1 MLNGGKH
8 VEDHRLIYTKTS
20 YLHAETLEKN
30 NKMMINLDGEYGGD
44 APMTFK
50 ICINTL
56 KFLQMVMH
64 CRQCN
69 YGFCLNW

>member
-44 APMTFK
+44 A
-50 ICINTL
+50 
-56 KFLQMVMH
+56 Q
-64 CRQCN
+64 
-69 YGFCLNW
+69 

>member
-50 ICINTL
+50 NMQHIEI
-56 KFLQMVMH
+56 LQMVMH
-64 CRQCN
+64 CRPMQ
-69 YGFCLNW
+69 LWVLS